1 MFLVLQK
8 ETIFI
13 KITVNDA
20 FASYKKTPSF
30 VKRQKI
36 SVRSSYMLT
45 DLLDN
50 RFIRLSDALEKKGF
64 NSMLD

>member
-1 MFLVLQK
+1 MLLLP
-8 ETIFI
+8 I
-13 KITVNDA
+13 
-20 FASYKKTPSF
+20 KKTPSF
-30 VKRQKI
+30 VKRQKM